1 VDIGPIAARLRLIAE
16 SVSALRE
23 MTKLS
28 FEEFARDRRNLTS
41 AEHEFQI
48 SIQAI
53 VEGAW

>member
-1 VDIGPIAARLRLIAE
+1 MDIGPIAARLRLIAE

-23 MTKLS
+23 MQKLS